1 MWLRPWSSTLPAVD
15 CELHWRENTILCGT
29 PVLQATVSDLQYW
42 GLPVR
47 QPGSKHPGKQACLDA
62 YWLLTCLHHV
72 TLHIGGG
79 SHRSQET
86 CNLCLKSRSASR
98 TTWPCSNKL
107 LSCLFKGNMTHE
119 LHKPVN
125 IYRAS
130 EPFPEDAPTVQ
141 GYDFNRGVDH
151 KALLQSFFNT
161 GFQATHFGRAV
172 REINRMVRPLKPPC
186 EHISSEL
193 KKKKKNA
200 SLAPCRHPQIEK
212 RKQPWNAT
220 AEGDGEEHP
229 PHCPCRSSCTIFLG
243 YTSNMISSGVRES
256 IRYLVQHRMVRAD
269 CQEWWN
275 STLNEKNAQNRVVLK
290 YFLSCSAFICRSMSW
305 WPQLGGSRRIW
316 SSVWAQFIW
325 ETSTCLAGIFL

>member
-1 MWLRPWSSTLPAVD
+1 M
-15 CELHWRENTILCGT
+15 
-29 PVLQATVSDLQYW
+29 SDLQYW
-42 GLPVR
+42 SLPACD
-47 QPGSKHPGKQACLDA
+47 PGKQA
-62 YWLLTCLHHV
+62 LLTCLHHV

-86 CNLCLKSRSASR
+86 CNLCLKSRSTSR
-98 TTWPCSNKL
+98 TTWPCSSKL
-107 LSCLFKGNMTHE
+107 VSCLFQGNMTHE
-119 LHKPVN
+119 LHKPLN
-125 IYRAS
+125 IYRTS

-172 REINRMVRPLKPPC
+172 REINRMVRPLKPPSDC

-193 KKKKKNA
+193 KKKKKA
-200 SLAPCRHPQIEK
+200 SLAPCPHPQIEK

-256 IRYLVQHRMVRAD
+256 IRYLVQHRMVRAN
-269 CQEWWN
+269 CQE
-275 STLNEKNAQNRVVLK
+275 
-290 YFLSCSAFICRSMSW
+290 
-305 WPQLGGSRRIW
+305 
-316 SSVWAQFIW
+316 
-325 ETSTCLAGIFL
+325 